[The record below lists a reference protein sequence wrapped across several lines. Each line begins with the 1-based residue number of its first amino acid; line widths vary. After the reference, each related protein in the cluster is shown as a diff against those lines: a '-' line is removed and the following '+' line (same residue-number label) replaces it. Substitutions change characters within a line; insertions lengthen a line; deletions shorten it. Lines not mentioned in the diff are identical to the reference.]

1 MATMCFERAGD
12 SYWERKSKASSLR
25 ANANRLRDLNPEDSN
40 AMLRE
45 AAEIFEGIGMAESAA
60 QCFSDLG
67 DYKRAGRL
75 NDMRDV
81 IEQMKEDSCEC
92 KDSVFVSTIKTYAN
106 VGLHI
111 GAKTEYDFGRVRVNG
126 ERSLGNNRR
135 ARFNA
140 LYQVPEYCDIDKIKG
155 KFDVK
160 TVIITIPT
168 IPGKVPKKETQPTE
182 QEPPKE
188 PSQEAKSNPEEE
200 KEGTPPSHDNQESK
214 EEAGHATST
223 SNPPNI

>member
-1 MATMCFERAGD
+1 YPNYYHNGHVYATMI
-12 SYWERKSKASSLR
+12 
-25 ANANRLRDLNPEDSN
+25 N
-40 AMLRE
+40 
-45 AAEIFEGIGMAESAA
+45 I
-60 QCFSDLG
+60 LG
-67 DYKRAGRL
+67 TSGRL

-106 VGLHI
+106 VGLDRNRDVVAPKLKELLQYVE
-111 GAKTEYDFGRVRVNG
+111 GVRVNG

-155 KFDVK
+155 KFDGK